1 MDLSEQSERMQSY
14 YNLKHDPFGAIVDS
28 MVFSGAGGRY
38 ETAETIRHLMT
49 YSHQD
54 SLLVAPPGSGKRTLG
69 LQVLKLLDEQ
79 WRIAWI
85 DGSDVESVSAL
96 LKEIIGQ
103 FGLGLKLEEEP
114 LELVQRIEDSVAKRY
129 EEESFLIVV
138 QYADR
143 LPEQVRDILLSI
155 RASASDIDSRI
166 RQLWLSD
173 QWEHLV
179 SHLDEDDWYLH
190 ALERLTDADAEQYL
204 KDRLVASG
212 NVNELPIPTKDI
224 ARLNQL
230 AEGNPSQLN
239 ESARD
244 YLISSTFKTTE
255 KSQKF
260 PLTHVFAGVAAL
272 SLVVIAV
279 LYQTTEK
286 STEAEAVPVVKSL
299 DSMTSVEK
307 KLAEAVAKVEA
318 KQSDDSQ
325 GPQADAIAEVINV
338 QQSVD
343 DAASENENLEDTA
356 EQVQQDTSSLESVV
370 TEIDEGTVEE
380 KTIVVADTELV
391 SNIFT
396 SAADDEFTMQ
406 LIGVRERSKLEELT
420 ASLSKPNQYDIVET
434 RHQDKPWYILI
445 YGRYS
450 SKDQALVAV
459 SELPTELGVSEPW
472 IRTFSSI
479 RAQQ

>member
-79 WRIAWI
+79 WRVAWI
-85 DGSDVESVSAL
+85 DGSDIESVSGL

-114 LELVQRIEDSVAKRY
+114 SELVMRIEDSVAKRY

-173 QWEHLV
+173 HWEFLV

-190 ALERLTDADAEQYL
+190 ALERLSDTDAEQYL

-212 NVNELPIPTKDI
+212 NVNDLPIPAKDI

-286 STEAEAVPVVKSL
+286 STEVDVVPVVKSL

-318 KQSDDSQ
+318 KQSDNSESSQ
-325 GPQADAIAEVINV
+325 DDAIADDNEDPISLVDDSALEVIAETTPLDESTAVSEV
-338 QQSVD
+338 QEVQENAGLDDSQSVD
-343 DAASENENLEDTA
+343 TIDAGSGVFAL
-356 EQVQQDTSSLESVV
+356 
-370 TEIDEGTVEE
+370 
-380 KTIVVADTELV
+380 
-391 SNIFT
+391 
-396 SAADDEFTMQ
+396 AADDEFTMQ
-406 LIGVRERSKLEELT
+406 LIGVRERAKLEEIT
-420 ASLSKPNQYDIVET
+420 TSLANSSQFDIVET
-434 RHQDKPWYILI
+434 LHQDKPWYILI
-445 YGRYS
+445 YGRFS
-450 SKDQALVAV
+450 SKEQAVAAV
-459 SELPTELGVSEPW
+459 SELPAEIGVSEPW
-472 IRTFSSI
+472 IRAFSSI